1 MDRPA
6 QLAIQTREIV
16 EKIIGA
22 DDPYNYLRAKAIVQI
37 GKSELVKK
45 NQEKAEQLFL
55 EAQTQISSCFGSDH
69 PLVAKYNQNLV
80 EAYNLKPE
88 SAERTAQI
96 NTICSRN
103 VEIC

>member
-45 NQEKAEQLFL
+45 NQEKAE
-55 EAQTQISSCFGSDH
+55 
-69 PLVAKYNQNLV
+69 
-80 EAYNLKPE
+80 
-88 SAERTAQI
+88 
-96 NTICSRN
+96 
-103 VEIC
+103 